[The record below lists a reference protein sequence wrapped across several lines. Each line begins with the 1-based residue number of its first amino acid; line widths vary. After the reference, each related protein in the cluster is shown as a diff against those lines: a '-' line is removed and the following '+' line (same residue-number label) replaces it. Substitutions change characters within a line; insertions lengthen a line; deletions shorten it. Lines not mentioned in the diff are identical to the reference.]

1 MDPVSKIQS
10 ESTPQNRHKRRQID
24 PAVGR
29 ATQFKPGKSGNPG
42 GRPKK
47 ALVTRIYEDIFAS
60 ARNRDEIKDSLFL
73 TLKSGRMAGVL
84 LMREA
89 AERMEGK
96 VTQEIEVS
104 GSLQNMTDEQL
115 IARLAKLREK

>member
-1 MDPVSKIQS
+1 MDPVSRAQQENTS
-10 ESTPQNRHKRRQID
+10 QNRRKLRGGHDPSIGRQW
-24 PAVGR
+24 PKGV
-29 ATQFKPGKSGNPG
+29 SGNPG

-47 ALVTRIYEDIFAS
+47 AYVTKIYEDIFAK
-60 ARNRDEIKDSLFL
+60 AKNRDEIQDAIFL

-84 LMREA
+84 LLREA

-115 IARLAKLREK
+115 MARLAKLREK